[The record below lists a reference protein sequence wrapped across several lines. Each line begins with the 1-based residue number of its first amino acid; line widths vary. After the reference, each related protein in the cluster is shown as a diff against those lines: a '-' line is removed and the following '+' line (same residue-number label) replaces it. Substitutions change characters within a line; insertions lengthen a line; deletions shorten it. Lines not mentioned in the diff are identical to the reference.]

1 MLLYRETCNFPWQA
15 SPIHSQLWKAG
26 SLILFLRLHLPREA
40 IFFSE
45 KTSQFVTV
53 KLRKSSTPKYFRIVY
68 CVMTNQKS
76 KIILLVFVLF
86 WVSSEI
92 TKVKEF
98 IHPAF
103 FVCRV
108 CLISRALTSS
118 HMETSNLPTAWWI
131 TAGYLRLLITDSQL
145 LGTNKRKFT
154 HLIMRITEV
163 NVKY

>member
-1 MLLYRETCNFPWQA
+1 MTGEPNTFTTLEGWKPNF
-15 SPIHSQLWKAG
+15 
-26 SLILFLRLHLPREA
+26 FLAVTLAERSY
-40 IFFSE
+40 FFS
-45 KTSQFVTV
+45 
-53 KLRKSSTPKYFRIVY
+53 LRKRPYLLLSNSENRQLPNISGLFIVLWPI
-68 CVMTNQKS
+68 KRS
-76 KIILLVFVLF
+76 KIIFLVFMLF

-154 HLIMRITEV
+154 HLSMRITEV